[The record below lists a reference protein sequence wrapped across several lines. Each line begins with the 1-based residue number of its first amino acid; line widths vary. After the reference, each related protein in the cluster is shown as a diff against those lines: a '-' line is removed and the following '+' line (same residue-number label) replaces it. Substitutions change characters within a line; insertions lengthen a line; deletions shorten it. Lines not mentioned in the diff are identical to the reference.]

1 MAIVDG
7 FAIHR
12 SRRAILFGGLGALG
26 ALAARASPGNSEPVD
41 AGGST
46 IQTGGSYDTH
56 DATTIYK
63 RDASDYFRTSL
74 ELAGPDTGAYGAS
87 ATPGGEGLLGL
98 ASGVNGTGV
107 HGTLLGGNGSSAVWA
122 DTSGKA
128 SQIGLLAEAI
138 PEGHAV
144 WAKTHNGA
152 AVRASATGGY
162 ALQAEGVAVFD
173 RAGSTS
179 FAKGQLSKTVPMFMN
194 RSDTLVV
201 ATIQGDVAGTWVR
214 GVVVDVAHQ
223 HFVIKLNRAAP
234 KALRVGYFVIN

>member
-1 MAIVDG
+1 MAIGDAAMV
-7 FAIHR
+7 HR

-26 ALAARASPGNSEPVD
+26 VLAAKALPGSTEAVD

-56 DATTIYK
+56 QATTIYN
-63 RDASDYFRTSL
+63 RDASDYFRSSID
-74 ELAGPDTGAYGAS
+74 LAGPDSGAYGAS
-87 ATPGGEGLLGL
+87 ATPDGEGLTGL
-98 ASGVNGTGV
+98 ASGVNGIGV
-107 HGTLLGGNGSSAVWA
+107 HGTLLGSNGSTAVWA

-128 SQIGLLAEAI
+128 HQVGVLAEAI
-138 PEGHAV
+138 PEGYAV

-162 ALQAEGVAVFD
+162 ALQAEGVTVFD
-173 RAGSTS
+173 RAGSIS
-179 FAKGQLSKTVPMFMN
+179 FAKGQLSKTVSMFMN
-194 RSDTLVV
+194 HGDTLVV

-214 GVVVDVAHQ
+214 GVVVDVPHQ
-223 HFVIKLNRAAP
+223 HFVVKLNRAAP